1 MKQAP
6 VVVNC
11 PACDAPCEVEI
22 DDLEEGDALVC
33 DQCDEAFTVITLDPL
48 TVALDEEDSDDDSED
63 DDEFDDEAED
73 LDDLDD
79 DDEEFDDE
87 DDDE

>member
-1 MKQAP
+1 MKA

-11 PACDAPCEVEI
+11 PMCDAPVEVDPE
-22 DDLEEGDALVC
+22 DLEEGACLVC
-33 DQCDEAFTVITLDPL
+33 DQCDEALTIVTVDPL
-48 TVALDEEDSDDDSED
+48 VVTADEELDDDEE